1 MESRIKSASS
11 YKSKDLKYYILCAI
25 GVWFL
30 FGFGYLPPFAPLT
43 PVGMQILGIFIGVVF
58 MWSTVGIIWP
68 SVLGIVAF
76 GMSDYCTMNEAI
88 TSSLGNPVIWQVLM
102 ILIIAGAITESG
114 VGEYIARWLI
124 SRKFVNGKP
133 LLFSTV
139 FLFGFFITS
148 AITNSFAAIFLS
160 WAVLYSIA
168 DMVGYRRGDRYMTV
182 MIIFATIAGALGDFV
197 IPFKGWQIA
206 LCVAFSQATGTDLSY
221 VQYIAFAICLGALMI
236 LLLSLSLKYIFR
248 LDMSKIK
255 DFDASRLSNAENS
268 RLNYKQKAYFSTFIL
283 VIISTVATTV
293 LPADW
298 WIVQLFS
305 RLTSGGVFAIAVV
318 LLCFVRVKGEPLLD
332 FNRAVIAGVKWECIF
347 ICAAAIPI
355 ANALTSADTGFTELC
370 SQFIQPLVAGQGV
383 FAVVAII
390 IIVDL
395 VLTNFGSNTGI
406 AMLLIPLAIPLCQQF
421 QISTSLMGILI
432 IYTASMGFI
441 LPGASAVSA
450 VLYGNDWLKPKQIIG
465 YTSFACLVYLI
476 LALPTFYIAARIL

>member
-1 MESRIKSASS
+1 MANQAIQASS
-11 YKSKDLKYYILCAI
+11 KKKDLKYYILCLI
-25 GVWFL
+25 GFFFL
-30 FGFGYLPPFAPLT
+30 FGFGRLAPIAPLT

-68 SVLGIVAF
+68 SILGIVAF

-124 SRKFVNGKP
+124 SKKFVNGRP

-160 WAVLYSIA
+160 WAVLYGIA
-168 DMVGYRRGDRYMTV
+168 DMVGYKKGDKYMTV
-182 MIIFATIAGALGDFV
+182 MLIYATIAGALGDFV

-206 LCVAFSQATGTDLSY
+206 LCAAFSKATGTELSY
-221 VQYIAFAICLGALMI
+221 VQYIACAIVLGALMI
-236 LLLSLSLKYIFR
+236 LLLSLSLKFIFR
-248 LDMSKIK
+248 VDMSRIR
-255 DFDASRLSNAENS
+255 DFDASCLSNEEGAK
-268 RLNYKQKAYFSTFIL
+268 LNYKQKAYFSTFLL
-283 VIISTVATTV
+283 VIVSTVATTV
-293 LPADW
+293 LPSGW
-298 WIVQLFS
+298 WIVKLFS
-305 RLTSGGVFAIAVV
+305 RLTGGGVFALAVV
-318 LLCFVRVKGEPLLD
+318 ILCFVRVNGEPLLD

-347 ICAAAIPI
+347 ICAAAIPL
-355 ANALTSADTGFTELC
+355 ANALSSPDTGFGPLC
-370 SQFIQPLVAGQGV
+370 SQFIQPMVAGKGV
-383 FAVVAII
+383 VFIVAIMI
-390 IIVDL
+390 LANL

-406 AMLLIPLAIPLCQQF
+406 AMLLIPLGIPLCQQF
-421 QISTSLMGILI
+421 NIPTSLMGILI

-450 VLYGNDWLKPKQIIG
+450 VLYGNSWLRPKQIIG
-465 YTSFACLVYLI
+465 YTSFACLVYFL
-476 LALPTFYIAARIL
+476 LAFPFFYCMSLF

>member
-1 MESRIKSASS
+1 MENQTIQAPAPK
-11 YKSKDLKYYILCAI
+11 KKDLSHYVLCLT
-25 GVWFL
+25 GFFFL
-30 FGFGYLPPFAPLT
+30 FGFGLLPPIAPLT

-68 SVLGIVAF
+68 SILGIVAF
-76 GMSDYCTMNEAI
+76 GMSDYCTMNQAI

-124 SRKFVNGKP
+124 SKKFVNGRP
-133 LLFSTV
+133 LLFCTV
-139 FLFGFFITS
+139 FLYGFFITS

-168 DMVGYRRGDRYMTV
+168 DMVGYQKGDKYMTI
-182 MIIFATIAGALGDFV
+182 MLLFSTIAGALGDFV

-206 LCVAFSQATGTDLSY
+206 LCAAFSQASGTDLSY
-221 VQYIAFAICLGALMI
+221 VQYIAFAIILGSLMI
-236 LLLSLSLKYIFR
+236 LALSLSIKFVFR
-248 LDMSKIK
+248 VDMSKIK
-255 DFDASRLSNAENS
+255 SFDASRLSNAENVK
-268 RLNYKQKAYFSTFIL
+268 LNYKQKAYFSTFLL
-283 VIISTVATTV
+283 VIASTVATTV
-293 LPADW
+293 LPAEW

-305 RLTSGGVFAIAVV
+305 RLTGGGVFALAVV
-318 LLCFVRVKGEPLLD
+318 ILCFVKVNGEPLLD

-355 ANALTSADTGFTELC
+355 ANALTSAETGFTTLC
-370 SQFIQPLVAGQGV
+370 AQFIQPMVAGKGV
-383 FAVVAII
+383 FAIIAII
-390 IIVDL
+390 ILVDL

-450 VLYGNDWLKPKQIIG
+450 VLYGNNWLRPKQIIG
-465 YTSFACLVYLI
+465 YTSFACLVYLL
-476 LALPTFYIAARIL
+476 LALPFFYCASLL